1 MKQYYKIENGEKVFA
16 GRRIIIGDMQV
27 INPAHEQYIEA
38 GWTEYVMPETT
49 AEELLQDAIN
59 KKIAEINGYDI
70 SDNVNSF
77 MLGNNSM
84 WLDKATRVGL
94 MNSVG
99 IEKEAGREMTSLWFS
114 GMQFIIPVATAIQML
129 NTLELYALECYNV
142 TQAHI
147 AAIKALQSVEEAETY
162 DHTRGYPDKLV
173 FNL

>member
-1 MKQYYKIENGEKVFA
+1 MKQYYKIENGKKIFA

-70 SDNVNSF
+70 SENVNSF

-84 WLDKATRVGL
+84 WLDKSTRVGL
-94 MNSVG
+94 MNSIG
-99 IEKEAGREMTSLWFS
+99 IEKDAGRETTTLWFS
-114 GMQFIIPVATAIQML
+114 GMRFTIPVHPAIGML
-129 NTLELYALECYNV
+129 NALELYALECYNA

-147 AAIKALQSVEEAETY
+147 AAVSALQTVEEIEAY
-162 DHTRGYPDKLV
+162 DYTVGYPEKLV